1 MVMKFYAPWCRACK
15 SVEPKFLAISKD
27 KKYADIPI
35 IFGQMS
41 VQHNKQYVKSLGIM
55 ALPSMQIY
63 AGSEGLV
70 ENFPCGP
77 SKIPMLKRKLTETIN
92 MKVDPDT
99 MVLKVDCTKPENS
112 EAAPCR
118 TRKMAVLDEA
128 LISEI
133 DEVISNDRKEE
144 NLRYLRTEVPYFKDF
159 DDDEFYTLM
168 DKVRLVYYVFGATNI
183 FFGAVF

>member
-1 MVMKFYAPWCRACK
+1 M
-15 SVEPKFLAISKD
+15 
-27 KKYADIPI
+27 
-35 IFGQMS
+35 
-41 VQHNKQYVKSLGIM
+41 
-55 ALPSMQIY
+55 
-63 AGSEGLV
+63 

-168 DKVRLVYYVFGATNI
+168 DKVRLVYYVFLGAKNLFFWSCLLII
-183 FFGAVF
+183 FMQYAFVAGQARYI